1 MSELNNFF
9 NGTGRKPK
17 DDHKSSPQSGLPF
30 DVAAA
35 QRLLGD
41 ISGCSPRPTSET
53 AERTSVCPD
62 IYKPPSWMVG

>member
-41 ISGCSPRPTSET
+41 VSGYSPRPTSKT
-53 AERTSVCPD
+53 AKGTGVCLD
-62 IYKPPSWMVG
+62 TLRFPSWMVG